1 MSDLI
6 RLQNRIANA
15 FSPTP
20 ASGDEPV
27 KRVTVTPPPL
37 SAAAAFEPEP
47 VQTDASPRRGLQF
60 SPYLFGGGG
69 LLASAAALAIGK
81 EAGLYAVIGG
91 LGSVGV
97 GAVILHFLTRSSTVA
112 ATTPASQPVLKV
124 RQPVPAWPSVKAPA
138 LALAERRQDA
148 RWGGDENAAI
158 HDSIHNALGDIVL
171 TRDLEGRIL
180 SANAVFRTLVGDV
193 APQGRTCGDLG
204 LLFEPGSQ
212 PGRFEVEML
221 TERGPRIFLW
231 HDVTSRDVRTGDLVV
246 QSLAR
251 DVTDERQLSRARE
264 DARRRAE
271 EASEA
276 KSRLLATVSHEIR
289 TPLGGILGMA
299 SLISRTRLSPE
310 QASYIEGVRQSS
322 EALGQLVDE
331 LLDCA
336 SIEAGRFTVNPVVTE
351 TRPFIEG
358 VSEMLAHRAHAKG
371 LEIAV
376 TVDAS
381 VPGQL
386 EFDSARVRQVLFNL
400 IGNAVKFTRTGGV
413 LIAATLEGKEIVITV
428 TDTGPGM
435 NEAELAKIFREFEQV
450 GEAGERSG
458 GTGLGLTIST
468 RIMAALGG
476 TLSAASRKGAG
487 SAFTLRL
494 PVRAVQVEA
503 DAEERRQ
510 HLAASHVLLV
520 APSGPAARATIAT
533 LQTLGARF
541 RHVTTAAE
549 AVQALEGTTR
559 TGLFTDII
567 VDHRLS
573 QAFARAVPA
582 RAANDASGPRRI
594 FLVNPEERTS
604 RRRGDYDAWLIRPL
618 REKSLAD
625 VLTGRMRG
633 VEQRD
638 ALNDNRPLP
647 GFANTLPVVANAD
660 GLNVLLAEDDPVN
673 AMLARAT
680 LEKEGHRVTHV
691 MDFSDVLDVMLDPL
705 ANRPDLLITDLNM
718 PGGDGIDV
726 IARIRAAERE
736 RGVGRTPVLVLSA
749 DKRRQ
754 AAQRALLNGAD
765 VVMEKPAGPERLLEE
780 IKALRRAQVDEKS
793 GL

>member
-6 RLQNRIANA
+6 QLQSRIANA
-15 FSPTP
+15 FTPSP
-20 ASGDEPV
+20 ASGDGAV
-27 KRVTVTPPPL
+27 NRVTVTPPPL
-37 SAAAAFEPEP
+37 SAAAAFEAESVETAQAP
-47 VQTDASPRRGLQF
+47 PRVPQF
-60 SPYLFGGGG
+60 SPYLFGGVG

-97 GAVILHFLTRSSTVA
+97 GAFVLHFLTRSPAVTA
-112 ATTPASQPVLKV
+112 RARASQPVLKAP
-124 RQPVPAWPSVKAPA
+124 RQAPPPASVKASA
-138 LALAERRQDA
+138 LAFAERHQDS
-148 RWGGDENAAI
+148 RWGCDESAAI
-158 HDSIHNALGDIVL
+158 HDSIHNTLGDIVL
-171 TRDLEGRIL
+171 TRDLDGRIR
-180 SANAVFRTLVGDV
+180 SANAVFRALVGDV
-193 APQGRTCGDLG
+193 NPEGRTCQDLG
-204 LLFEPGSQ
+204 LLFDAGNQ

-221 TERGPRIFLW
+221 TERGLRTFLW
-231 HDVTSRDVRTGDLVV
+231 HDVTTRDARSGDLVV
-246 QSLAR
+246 HSLAR
-251 DVTDERQLSRARE
+251 DVTDERQLARARE
-264 DARRRAE
+264 DARLRAE

-299 SLISRTRLSPE
+299 SLMSRTRLSPE
-310 QASYIEGVRQSS
+310 QASYIEGIRQSG

-336 SIEAGRFTVNPVVTE
+336 SIEAGRFTINPVIAD

-376 TVDAS
+376 TIDAS
-381 VPGQL
+381 VPEQL
-386 EFDSARVRQVLFNL
+386 EFDSARVRQVLFNV
-400 IGNAVKFTRTGGV
+400 IGNAVKFTRIGGV
-413 LIAATLEGKEIVITV
+413 LIAAALENQDLVITV

-450 GEAGERSG
+450 GEAGQRSG

-476 TLSAASRKGAG
+476 TLSATSRKGAG
-487 SAFTLRL
+487 SSFTLRL
-494 PVRAVQVEA
+494 PVRVKQGQATSEKRGQRLV
-503 DAEERRQ
+503 D
-510 HLAASHVLLV
+510 SDVLLV
-520 APSGPAARATIAT
+520 APAGPAARATVST
-533 LQTLGARF
+533 LQTLGAGC
-541 RHVTTAAE
+541 RHVTTALE
-549 AVQALEGTTR
+549 AVQALEETAK
-559 TGLFTDII
+559 TGSFTDII

-582 RAANDASGPRRI
+582 RAAGGASGPRRI
-594 FLVNPEERTS
+594 FLVNPEERTA

-618 REKSLAD
+618 REKSLVD

-647 GFANTLPVVANAD
+647 GFANTAPVVTNAN

-673 AMLARAT
+673 AMLARAV

-691 MDFSDVLDVMLDPL
+691 MDFSAVLDVMLAPSTT
-705 ANRPDLLITDLNM
+705 RPDLLITDLNM
-718 PGGDGIDV
+718 PGGDGID
-726 IARIRAAERE
+726 IIGRIRATERE
-736 RGVGRTPVLVLSA
+736 RGFARTPILVLSA

-754 AAQRALLNGAD
+754 ATQRALLNGAD

-780 IKALRRAQVDEKS
+780 IKALRRAQADEKS
-793 GL
+793 GV